1 MKKTK
6 TQADAVVEV
15 MEQNGGYATFGHLYQ
30 HVLNVPDVEWGTKT
44 PFATMRRIVQTDK
57 RFFKIKPGLW
67 ALEAYKNKLSF
78 LLEPKTKSD
87 SIKQE
92 KFNHSY
98 FQGLVVEIGNF
109 RRFATY
115 VPSQD
120 KNNLFLNKPL
130 TSITT
135 VTQLYE
141 FSYPEILKNAKT
153 VDVIW
158 FNERKMP
165 NTFVEVEHSTD
176 IYNSLRKFAEL
187 QDFYAEFFIVA
198 PEARKKEFEEKRGAT
213 SYRDIKNRVKFWGYE
228 NVSKMHSNLAELAA
242 LEHS

>member
-1 MKKTK
+1 MKK

-15 MEQNGGYATFGHLYQ
+15 METNGGYATFGYLYQ
-30 HVLNVPDVEWGTKT
+30 HVLNVPGVEWGTKT
-44 PFATMRRIVQTDK
+44 PFASMRRIVQLDK
-57 RFFKIKPGLW
+57 RMFKIKPGLW
-67 ALEAYKNKLSF
+67 ALKSYKNKLPF
-78 LLEPKTKSD
+78 PLEEKTKSD
-87 SIKQE
+87 TIKQE
-92 KFNHSY
+92 IFSHSY

-109 RRFATY
+109 KRFATY
-115 VPSQD
+115 VPPQD

-130 TSITT
+130 TNITT
-135 VTQLYE
+135 IQQLYE
-141 FSYPEILKNAKT
+141 FGYPGILRNAKT

-158 FNERKMP
+158 FNERNMP

-198 PEARKKEFEEKRGAT
+198 PEARKAEFEQKRAAT

-228 NVSKMHSNLAELAA
+228 NVSKIHSNLAELAA
-242 LEHS
+242 LEYS